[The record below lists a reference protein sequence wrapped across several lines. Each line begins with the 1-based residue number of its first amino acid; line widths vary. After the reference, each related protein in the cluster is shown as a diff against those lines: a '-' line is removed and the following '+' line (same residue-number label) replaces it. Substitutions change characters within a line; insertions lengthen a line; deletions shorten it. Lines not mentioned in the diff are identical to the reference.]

1 MAASARP
8 THRPSSTTRKA
19 VLSIEIEV
27 RNVMFIAGRGTV
39 VVGHARNGVARA
51 GQVTEPLALGSAPVR
66 RLEVSAVERLSSMEA
81 RGQGVGIVFRDPP
94 PLNELKRV
102 LPPGSI
108 LLLED
113 PGESGMGDT

>member
-1 MAASARP
+1 MAAAVRP
-8 THRPSSTTRKA
+8 IHRLASTTRKV

-51 GQVTEPLALGSAPVR
+51 GQVTEPLALGSAAVR

-81 RGQGVGIVFRDPP
+81 RGQGVGIVLRDPP
-94 PLNELKRV
+94 PLNELKRA

>member
-1 MAASARP
+1 MAASVRTIHDP
-8 THRPSSTTRKA
+8 TSTNRKA

-39 VVGHARNGVARA
+39 VVGHARNGIARA
-51 GQVTEPLALGSAPVR
+51 GQVTEPLALGAAAGR
-66 RLEVSAVERLSSMEA
+66 RLEISAVERLSSMEA
-81 RGQGVGIVFRDPP
+81 RGQGVGVVFRDPP
-94 PLNELKRV
+94 PLNELKRA

-113 PGESGMGDT
+113 PDESGMGGT